1 MTTFSFCPITG
12 ATSCPTTL
20 LSLLPVCISAP
31 SMHSCL
37 LHKLPTEPGWL
48 LLQLLLLPSPA
59 AASYHLV
66 LLSLWLLVAFI
77 CPCPLPFDVN
87 HAVICVW
94 WVVFFVYMCI
104 NILSLFNGIWAIP
117 SWQGWC
123 SDIHL
128 CCIHSVFPDST
139 LFFRYNS
146 SHQWV

>member
-1 MTTFSFCPITG
+1 
-12 ATSCPTTL
+12 
-20 LSLLPVCISAP
+20 
-31 SMHSCL
+31 MHSCL

-104 NILSLFNGIWAIP
+104 NILSLFNGI
-117 SWQGWC
+117 
-123 SDIHL
+123 
-128 CCIHSVFPDST
+128 
-139 LFFRYNS
+139 
-146 SHQWV
+146 